1 MVRAAAGSWWVVLL
15 FFAVLTFVI
24 VRIGCLY
31 ADKKTADLTGAL
43 FTAIT
48 TVMLLVLT
56 ALSFA
61 GGGEGG
67 EDGNGTAILKLV
79 LALTFGVIAFL
90 GWRGSSS
97 SPSELAH

>member
-24 VRIGCLY
+24 VRIGCLN

-61 GGGEGG
+61 GGGEGAD
-67 EDGNGTAILKLV
+67 DGNGTAIVKLV

-97 SPSELAH
+97 SPSQLAG